1 MKEREEIKIR
11 VIENKS
17 SINIELTILRRQ
29 WINLSIYD
37 LNRNRIKTIFSGEIE
52 RGNHNFVWDKTDN
65 ENKNV
70 QKGVYFV
77 GIRRE
82 GEPKID
88 FESLIFI

>member
-37 LNRNRIKTIFSGEIE
+37 VNRNIIKTIFSGEIE